1 MSYPN
6 FRDFYQKALIP
17 IGNNDRTV
25 FSSEDVSFP
34 PLLSTHWL
42 IALEG
47 ELKPEQS
54 RDYYYWKV
62 SIYSANADGTFNWD
76 QAFYTS
82 PGIDSIDEAIELA
95 RTFET
100 YSKNDELHISNLQEK
115 IS

>member
-17 IGNNDRTV
+17 IGLNDRTA
-25 FSSEDVSFP
+25 FSANDISFP
-34 PLLSTHWL
+34 ALLSTHWL

-47 ELKPEQS
+47 EENPEQQ

-62 SIYSANADGTFNWD
+62 SIYSANAEGNFNWD

-82 PGIDSIDEAIELA
+82 PPIDSIDEAIKLA
-95 RTFET
+95 RTVET
-100 YSKNDELHISNLQEK
+100 YSKNDELHTSNLQEK